1 MLGLF
6 YIQERIK
13 PMVTAKNKSKKSTDK
28 TGSSKR
34 TNQRPGKAP
43 HGPEDERYPLE
54 AESADQIK
62 GADPTFTERN
72 DVTPPNKKE
81 FPSVGAAKTDFES
94 RPHGRT
100 TGRMIGHEPG
110 TEGI

>member
-1 MLGLF
+1 ML
-6 YIQERIK
+6 
-13 PMVTAKNKSKKSTDK
+13 TTKNKSGKSANRNSQLDP
-28 TGSSKR
+28 SKR
-34 TNQRPGKAP
+34 PGEKSESGQKEKIVYPKESEAANQREGVDA
-43 HGPEDERYPLE
+43 
-54 AESADQIK
+54 
-62 GADPTFTERN
+62 TFTERN

-110 TEGI
+110 TEAI

>member
-1 MLGLF
+1 ML
-6 YIQERIK
+6 
-13 PMVTAKNKSKKSTDK
+13 TTKNKSGKSGNKNSPPD
-28 TGSSKR
+28 SSKR
-34 TNQRPGKAP
+34 PGQRPQKQAPGQTEDIAYPQESEAANQR
-43 HGPEDERYPLE
+43 E
-54 AESADQIK
+54 

-81 FPSVGAAKTDFES
+81 FPSVGPAKTDFES

-110 TEGI
+110 TESV

>member
-1 MLGLF
+1 ML
-6 YIQERIK
+6 
-13 PMVTAKNKSKKSTDK
+13 TTKSKSGKSGNKNSSLDP
-28 TGSSKR
+28 SKR
-34 TNQRPGKAP
+34 PGESRGKQAPGKKENIAYPRESEAANQR
-43 HGPEDERYPLE
+43 E
-54 AESADQIK
+54 

-81 FPSVGAAKTDFES
+81 FPSVGPAKADFGS

-110 TEGI
+110 TESV